1 MATPSEAKF
10 SGCLVHHL
18 VTWEPP
24 PRQDDTRNP
33 TSFTFVQDLV
43 FVSEVCPSQEREQD
57 GTLEEEEEEEES
69 AIPPYPWC
77 SSPDEHNKERKQTNQ
92 SNPRHGEKRN
102 KMTTIL

>member
-1 MATPSEAKF
+1 MAVPSEAKF

-57 GTLEEEEEEEES
+57 GTLEVEEEEES
-69 AIPPYPWC
+69 AIPPLVF
-77 SSPDEHNKERKQTNQ
+77 K
-92 SNPRHGEKRN
+92 PR
-102 KMTTIL
+102 